1 MPFVLRP
8 TVLPHLIL
16 DRSSLVSYQPLR
28 IALGWRLHPQG
39 TVRGLVIVVFDP
51 PQELT
56 RYVFHR
62 FETRLID
69 IVPLE
74 AAKERLGQTVRLR
87 SPPGSVAGDE
97 PHGWRVHFEPP
108 FVIW

>member
-1 MPFVLRP
+1 
-8 TVLPHLIL
+8 
-16 DRSSLVSYQPLR
+16 
-28 IALGWRLHPQG
+28 
-39 TVRGLVIVVFDP
+39 VRGLVIVVFDP

-62 FETRLID
+62 FETGLID

-87 SPPGSVAGDE
+87 TPPGVWQGMSPMAGAFILNL
-97 PHGWRVHFEPP
+97 PL
-108 FVIW
+108 